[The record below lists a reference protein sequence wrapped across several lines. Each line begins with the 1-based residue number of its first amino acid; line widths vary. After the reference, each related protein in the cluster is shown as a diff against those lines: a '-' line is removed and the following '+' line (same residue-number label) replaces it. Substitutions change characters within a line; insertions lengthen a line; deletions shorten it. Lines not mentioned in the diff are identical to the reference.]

1 MRDPM
6 DRSQRLTDGT
16 RWRTFM
22 RLLLLDDLIT
32 SYTNARPGAGLL
44 VVDLDLGTASGLL
57 ASRCRTSPM

>member
-22 RLLLLDDLIT
+22 RLLQLDDMMT
-32 SYTNARPGAGLL
+32 SYTNARPEAGLL
-44 VVDLDLGTASGLL
+44 VVDLELNTASGLL
-57 ASRCRTSPM
+57 ASRWRTSPM